1 MLRKILISLLLASF
15 AFALVP
21 VGALADMPQLIGGTI
36 LPGADDETKGVI
48 APNVTEWMQ
57 GTFLRNLIDQA
68 IGWTAALAV
77 LFLIIGGYQYLTAM
91 GDEEQLKAAHKTII
105 WSIAGVFLALLSF
118 AIVQIIVNIQFEVPE
133 KTSALTP
140 AANLLV
146 AKTADILPFAET
158 DWDKVPEV
166 KALPQADF
174 KEQFLPIVAQFLI
187 YAMAFI
193 ATFVIS
199 FAGATLVNGWGDEAA
214 VKKSKN
220 AIIWGI
226 TGLVFAAASY
236 IIVKGVLMID
246 FNTPATA
253 ATDGTGFLDMIGNA
267 WDSVTDLF
275 SI

>member
-21 VGALADMPQLIGGTI
+21 VGVLADMPQLIGGTI
-36 LPGADDETKGVI
+36 LPGADDETKGTI

-77 LFLIIGGYQYLTAM
+77 IFLIIGGYQYLTAM
-91 GDEEQLKAAHKTII
+91 GNEEQLKVAHKTII
-105 WSIAGVFLALLSF
+105 WSIAGVLLALLSF
-118 AIVQIIVNIQFEVPE
+118 AIVQIIVNIQFEVP
-133 KTSALTP
+133 
-140 AANLLV
+140 AANLLA

-158 DWDKVPEV
+158 NWDKVPEV

-214 VKKSKN
+214 VKKAKN

-226 TGLVFAAASY
+226 TGLAFAAASY
-236 IIVKGVLMID
+236 IIVKGVLMLD
-246 FNTPATA
+246 FSTPATA
-253 ATDGTGFLDMIGNA
+253 AADGTGLLDMLGDV
-267 WDSVTDLF
+267 WDSVTDFLSF
-275 SI
+275 